1 MGKIKVFNQINRV
14 VIFDES
20 GHELAPLEEAEV
32 DAGDP
37 IAAFAIEK
45 GYLVVLS
52 SNGVVEEA
60 APEVEPIQV
69 EEEVS
74 EPEPEVAEEQAT
86 EVGEESQEET
96 PEETPEEAPEE
107 AKPTPRTRKK
117 TSTQVKES

>member
-1 MGKIKVFNQINRV
+1 MGKITVFNQINRI

-20 GHELAPLEEAEV
+20 GQELAPLGQAEV
-32 DAGDP
+32 DTNDP
-37 IAAFAIEK
+37 IAAFAIEN
-45 GYLVVLS
+45 GFLVVLS
-52 SNGVVEEA
+52 STGVVEEA

-74 EPEPEVAEEQAT
+74 EPEPEVAEEEAT

-96 PEETPEEAPEE
+96 PEE
-107 AKPTPRTRKK
+107 AKPAPRTRKK